1 LARKKIHAPSRR
13 EASLQMQARML
24 TVAAFALALSGGAA
38 HAQIIATS
46 IPKSVAGGG
55 EGRWAFHLMWA
66 PYAKWNIATF
76 EEDPTAFLATK
87 GDPKSDFLGAAE
99 VAFKAGDNASI
110 GLGGWYN
117 KVGNDSAE
125 YVFLLA
131 DPDGTVLL
139 SGPLNRDVKHSEGH
153 VNLFYKSLGVQ
164 FGLVHTS
171 TLVNTITADIATVN
185 GEPFP
190 LDLANALLTDV
201 AGVEDTAN
209 DYDGYLVYKTGGI
222 SASDTHWSF
231 SLGGGFYHY
240 DIVSK
245 TVPSFFATATVG
257 LFKGLGVDASYW
269 YVAKT
274 KRSELQDALSDLG
287 VDLDQNL
294 NRFMVGVSYT
304 FSQ

>member
-1 LARKKIHAPSRR
+1 VTSQRKFV
-13 EASLQMQARML
+13 
-24 TVAAFALALSGGAA
+24 T
-38 HAQIIATS
+38 
-46 IPKSVAGGG
+46 
-55 EGRWAFHLMWA
+55 
-66 PYAKWNIATF
+66 
-76 EEDPTAFLATK
+76 
-87 GDPKSDFLGAAE
+87 
-99 VAFKAGDNASI
+99 
-110 GLGGWYN
+110 
-117 KVGNDSAE
+117 
-125 YVFLLA
+125 
-131 DPDGTVLL
+131 
-139 SGPLNRDVKHSEGH
+139 
-153 VNLFYKSLGVQ
+153 
-164 FGLVHTS
+164 
-171 TLVNTITADIATVN
+171 
-185 GEPFP
+185 
-190 LDLANALLTDV
+190 

-274 KRSELQDALSDLG
+274 KRSELQDALSDIG

-294 NRFMVGVSYT
+294 SRFMVGVSYT

>member
-1 LARKKIHAPSRR
+1 MKSSRVHIRTLSMALLGLAVLAAP
-13 EASLQMQARML
+13 AR
-24 TVAAFALALSGGAA
+24 
-38 HAQIIATS
+38 AQIIATS
-46 IPKSVAGGG
+46 IPKSIAGGG

-99 VAFKAGDNASI
+99 VAFKAGDAVTI

-125 YVFLLA
+125 YVFFLA
-131 DPDGTVLL
+131 DPDGSVFL
-139 SGPLNRDVKHSEGH
+139 SGPVNRDVKHIEGH
-153 VNLFYKSLGVQ
+153 VNVFYKSLGVQ
-164 FGLVHTS
+164 FGLVHNT
-171 TLVNTITADIATVN
+171 TQINTITADFATVDDI
-185 GEPFP
+185 PIP
-190 LDLANALLTDV
+190 LDVANGLLTDV

-209 DYDGYLVYKTGGI
+209 DWDSYLIYKAGGSTG
-222 SASDTHWSF
+222 SDNNWSF

>member
-1 LARKKIHAPSRR
+1 
-13 EASLQMQARML
+13 MQARML

-139 SGPLNRDVKHSEGH
+139 SGPLNRDVKHTEGH
-153 VNLFYKSLGVQ
+153 VNVFYKNLGVQ
-164 FGLVHTS
+164 FGLVHNT
-171 TLVNTITADIATVN
+171 TRVNTITADIATVN

>member
-1 LARKKIHAPSRR
+1 
-13 EASLQMQARML
+13 MQARML